1 MRGVTGATEGKS
13 GARLAR
19 SAWVLYVRVMPATID
34 PDGVEIVTIKELVD
48 LRGRR
53 IVEIGCGDGRLTF
66 ECAKEAASVFA
77 VDSDEDQ
84 IGKARTQTP
93 AALRRRIRFEV
104 ADAAQLELP
113 KGEFDLALFSW
124 SL

>member
-1 MRGVTGATEGKS
+1 VAI
-13 GARLAR
+13 
-19 SAWVLYVRVMPATID
+19 VVD
-34 PDGVEIVTIKELVD
+34 PDGVEAATIRELVA

-53 IVEIGCGDGRLTF
+53 VVDVGCGDGRLSLV
-66 ECAKEAASVFA
+66 CAREGASVYAFDA
-77 VDSDEDQ
+77 DEEA
-84 IGKARTQTP
+84 IALARSETP
-93 AALRRRIRFEV
+93 RALRRRIRFEV